1 MPKVDKSIVG
11 IHNKEAVINTIR
23 DNSPIFRAEIARL
36 TGLSIPT
43 VMKIT
48 DEFKES
54 GLIYESGK
62 PKLLSFV
69 PDAKYIIGVD
79 VGTTHVGAVLMD
91 LSARILLRE
100 WAPTHDG
107 HTFPQVL
114 EQTIQCIQKIL
125 DASSEYA
132 GKILG
137 IGVGVP
143 GLISV
148 ETGKIILSPAIG
160 WHEGNFLVPLK
171 ERFRLPVVVDHVALV
186 RRRQRPGK
194 FFLHRLRLRHRFLHC
209 HRKTD
214 LVRQHR
220 HQRRVRP
227 HDD

>member
-62 PKLLSFV
+62 RTSEVGKPPKLLSFV

-100 WAPTHDG
+100 WVPTHDG
-107 HTFPQVL
+107 HAFPQVL

-148 ETGKIILSPAIG
+148 ENGKKSSFLPLSAG
-160 WHEGNFLVPLK
+160 MKVTFWC
-171 ERFRLPVVVDHVALV
+171 R
-186 RRRQRPGK
+186 
-194 FFLHRLRLRHRFLHC
+194 
-209 HRKTD
+209 
-214 LVRQHR
+214 
-220 HQRRVRP
+220 
-227 HDD
+227 

>member
-62 PKLLSFV
+62 RTSEVGKPPKLLSFV

-91 LSARILLRE
+91 LSARILL
-100 WAPTHDG
+100 P
-107 HTFPQVL
+107 
-114 EQTIQCIQKIL
+114 
-125 DASSEYA
+125 
-132 GKILG
+132 
-137 IGVGVP
+137 
-143 GLISV
+143 
-148 ETGKIILSPAIG
+148 
-160 WHEGNFLVPLK
+160 
-171 ERFRLPVVVDHVALV
+171 
-186 RRRQRPGK
+186 
-194 FFLHRLRLRHRFLHC
+194 
-209 HRKTD
+209 
-214 LVRQHR
+214 
-220 HQRRVRP
+220 
-227 HDD
+227 

>member
-1 MPKVDKSIVG
+1 M
-11 IHNKEAVINTIR
+11 
-23 DNSPIFRAEIARL
+23 

-62 PKLLSFV
+62 RTSEVGKPPKLLSFV

-91 LSARILLRE
+91 LSAKILLRE

-132 GKILG
+132 GKILASALG
-137 IGVGVP
+137 FP
-143 GLISV
+143 G
-148 ETGKIILSPAIG
+148 
-160 WHEGNFLVPLK
+160 
-171 ERFRLPVVVDHVALV
+171 
-186 RRRQRPGK
+186 
-194 FFLHRLRLRHRFLHC
+194 
-209 HRKTD
+209 
-214 LVRQHR
+214 
-220 HQRRVRP
+220 
-227 HDD
+227 